1 MKLCFKSIVIMIFIS
16 AFFAVSAGAREP
28 GAALPKLMDLGAH
41 KCVPCKK
48 MAPIL
53 EELAQEYKG
62 VFVVE
67 FVDVWQKENRKK
79 AEKYKV
85 RMIPTQI
92 FFDAEGK
99 ELWRHVGFFSKM
111 DILREWRKL
120 GYDFK
125 VPGAGKKIDQ
135 HGKK

>member
-1 MKLCFKSIVIMIFIS
+1 MKFCFKYMVAAILIS
-16 AFFAVSAGAREP
+16 GFLAVSAGAREE
-28 GAALPKLMDLGAH
+28 GKALPKLMDLGAH

-53 EELAQEYKG
+53 EELARDYKG
-62 VFVVE
+62 VFEVE
-67 FVDVWQKENRKK
+67 FVDVWQSENRER
-79 AEKYKV
+79 AMQYKV

-125 VPGAGKKIDQ
+125 VPNGKK
-135 HGKK
+135 

>member
-1 MKLCFKSIVIMIFIS
+1 MKFCLKSILIAILIS
-16 AFFAVSAGAREP
+16 GFLVVSAGAQEK

-41 KCVPCKK
+41 KCIPCKK

-62 VFVVE
+62 VFAVE
-67 FVDVWQKENRKK
+67 FIDVWQSENRAK
-79 AEKYKV
+79 AKKYKV

-125 VPGAGKKIDQ
+125 LPIAGKK
-135 HGKK
+135 